1 MGKYNIFIIHINS
14 KSIRKFVC
22 KIFLR
27 FWKKSPQ
34 SYIYF
39 IKNTVKTVIF

>member
-1 MGKYNIFIIHINS
+1 MGKYKNIIIHINS

-22 KIFLR
+22 TI